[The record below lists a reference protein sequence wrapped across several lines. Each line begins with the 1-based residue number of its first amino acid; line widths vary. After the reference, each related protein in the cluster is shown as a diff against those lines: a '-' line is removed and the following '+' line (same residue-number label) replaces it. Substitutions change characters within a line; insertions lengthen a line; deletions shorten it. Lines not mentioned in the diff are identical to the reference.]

1 MTVGYTIK
9 KIRTQRKM
17 TQKQL
22 ADLIGIEDS
31 TIRKYESGRLNAK
44 PDTLEK
50 IAKALDVDPET
61 LIFSELNFN
70 RAMHQLYRIIDNYG
84 GEICFVD
91 HEFVDG
97 NGNTSSEKVASVYFG
112 ALTPFIEELNEKKRK
127 LTPEEFEEYKN
138 RFPASSDVPSTYL
151 KTCVEFDEKL
161 KYISNNMQDG
171 PYSSDEWD
179 EHMKKLKG
187 SSES

>member
-91 HEFVDG
+91 RDFIGE
-97 NGNTSSEKVASVYFG
+97 NGKTKTEKVASVYFG
-112 ALTPFIEELNEKKRK
+112 ALTPFIEELNEKKK
-127 LTPEEFEEYKN
+127 NLKPEEFEEYKN

-171 PYSSDEWD
+171 PYSSEEWD

-187 SSES
+187 LSES